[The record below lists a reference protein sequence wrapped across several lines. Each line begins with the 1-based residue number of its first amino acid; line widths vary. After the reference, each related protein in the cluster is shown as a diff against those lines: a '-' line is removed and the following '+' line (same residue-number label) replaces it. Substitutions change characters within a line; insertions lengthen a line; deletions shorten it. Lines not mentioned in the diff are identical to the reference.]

1 MVILQTTGII
11 LKTDTDTNTRKLK
24 ISLLVDVN
32 NKEVV
37 EKLKSENKLCIE
49 LKKWRQKR
57 SLDANSYCWV
67 LCDKIAK
74 ELCKDGTIVT
84 KEDVYKDAILQIGS
98 FEPFIVQEKT
108 YMNFKR
114 IWEKQGLGFL
124 VQEVSKKDKCIK
136 VNCYYGS
143 STYNTKEMSLL
154 IECIVELAKT
164 LNIETKPQ
172 SEIDKNRIK
181 MLEIEYDESFIKN
194 EYLPKL
200 EILTKC
206 LKEGGYPA
214 NNRNNT

>member
-1 MVILQTTGII
+1 MQTTGII
-11 LKTDTDTNTRKLK
+11 LKTDTDINTRKLK
-24 ISLLVDVN
+24 ISLLVDTN
-32 NKEVV
+32 NKDIV
-37 EKLKSENKLCIE
+37 EQLKNENKLTIE

-84 KEDVYKDAILQIGS
+84 KEDVYKDAILQIGI

-172 SEIDKNRIK
+172 SEIDS
-181 MLEIEYDESFIKN
+181 L
-194 EYLPKL
+194 
-200 EILTKC
+200 
-206 LKEGGYPA
+206 LKEWD
-214 NNRNNT
+214 R

>member
-37 EKLKSENKLCIE
+37 EKLKNENKLCIE

-143 STYNTKEMSLL
+143 STYNTKEMGLL

-172 SEIDKNRIK
+172 SEIDS
-181 MLEIEYDESFIKN
+181 L
-194 EYLPKL
+194 
-200 EILTKC
+200 
-206 LKEGGYPA
+206 LKEWD
-214 NNRNNT
+214 R

>member
-1 MVILQTTGII
+1 MQTTGII
-11 LKTDTDTNTRKLK
+11 LKTDTDINTRKLK
-24 ISLLVDVN
+24 ISLLVNTNSKDI
-32 NKEVV
+32 V
-37 EKLKSENKLCIE
+37 EQLKNENKLTIE

-172 SEIDKNRIK
+172 SEIDS
-181 MLEIEYDESFIKN
+181 L
-194 EYLPKL
+194 
-200 EILTKC
+200 
-206 LKEGGYPA
+206 LKEWD
-214 NNRNNT
+214 R

>member
-1 MVILQTTGII
+1 MQTTGII
-11 LKTDTDTNTRKLK
+11 LKTDTDINTRKLK

-37 EKLKSENKLCIE
+37 EQLKSENKLCIE

-124 VQEVSKKDKCIK
+124 VQEVSKKDKK
-136 VNCYYGS
+136 YRDK
-143 STYNTKEMSLL
+143 T
-154 IECIVELAKT
+154 AK
-164 LNIETKPQ
+164 
-172 SEIDKNRIK
+172 
-181 MLEIEYDESFIKN
+181 
-194 EYLPKL
+194 
-200 EILTKC
+200 
-206 LKEGGYPA
+206 
-214 NNRNNT
+214 

>member
-11 LKTDTDTNTRKLK
+11 LKTDTDINTRKLK
-24 ISLLVDVN
+24 ISLLVDIN
-32 NKEVV
+32 NKDVV
-37 EKLKSENKLCIE
+37 EQLKNENKLCIE

-172 SEIDKNRIK
+172 NEIDS
-181 MLEIEYDESFIKN
+181 L
-194 EYLPKL
+194 
-200 EILTKC
+200 
-206 LKEGGYPA
+206 LKEWD
-214 NNRNNT
+214 R

>member
-1 MVILQTTGII
+1 MQTTGII
-11 LKTDTDTNTRKLK
+11 LKTDTDINTRKLK

-172 SEIDKNRIK
+172 SEIDS
-181 MLEIEYDESFIKN
+181 L
-194 EYLPKL
+194 
-200 EILTKC
+200 
-206 LKEGGYPA
+206 LKEWD
-214 NNRNNT
+214 R

>member
-1 MVILQTTGII
+1 MQTTGII
-11 LKTDTDTNTRKLK
+11 LKTDTDINTRKLK
-24 ISLLVDVN
+24 ISLLVDIN
-32 NKEVV
+32 NKNAV
-37 EKLKSENKLCIE
+37 EQLKNENKLCIE

-57 SLDANSYCWV
+57 SLDANSYCWT

-136 VNCYYGS
+136 VNGYYGS

-172 SEIDKNRIK
+172 SEIDS
-181 MLEIEYDESFIKN
+181 L
-194 EYLPKL
+194 
-200 EILTKC
+200 
-206 LKEGGYPA
+206 LKEWD
-214 NNRNNT
+214 R

>member
-11 LKTDTDTNTRKLK
+11 LKTDTDINTRKLK
-24 ISLLVDVN
+24 ISLLVDAS
-32 NKEVV
+32 NKDVV
-37 EKLKSENKLCIE
+37 EQLKSENKLTIE

-74 ELCKDGTIVT
+74 KLCKDGTIVT

-172 SEIDKNRIK
+172 SEIDS
-181 MLEIEYDESFIKN
+181 L
-194 EYLPKL
+194 
-200 EILTKC
+200 
-206 LKEGGYPA
+206 LKEWDK
-214 NNRNNT
+214 

>member
-108 YMNFKR
+108 YVNFKR

-154 IECIVELAKT
+154 IEDLIELAKT
-164 LNIETKPQ
+164 LNVETKSQ
-172 SEIDKNRIK
+172 SEINS
-181 MLEIEYDESFIKN
+181 L
-194 EYLPKL
+194 
-200 EILTKC
+200 
-206 LKEGGYPA
+206 LKEWD
-214 NNRNNT
+214 R